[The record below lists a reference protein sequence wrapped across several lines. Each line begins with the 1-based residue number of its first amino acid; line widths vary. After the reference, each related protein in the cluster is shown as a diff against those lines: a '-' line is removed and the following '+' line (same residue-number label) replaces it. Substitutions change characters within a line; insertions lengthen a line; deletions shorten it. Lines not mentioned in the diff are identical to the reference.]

1 MVAIGAVLVVVS
13 LSVLATR
20 VGSLAFEATGL
31 SADAARFQAQSMFT
45 GVGYTTAEAESVTG
59 DPARR
64 RVASWLMLLGNA
76 GIVSIIASL
85 VLGFS
90 EAGPAQAAQRI
101 GVLVV
106 GLLLVLV
113 LVRSDRVARFLRRRL
128 ERLLAGW
135 TAADIRD
142 YTRLLG
148 ITEQYAVQE
157 SVVAPD
163 DWLAGRELRD
173 LDLPGEGV
181 VVLGVRRHGGAYL
194 GAPGAGTRLDAGD
207 VVLLYG
213 HEDQLA
219 DLGTRPAGD
228 EGEQRRS
235 HSVHEHERR
244 RAREEQQERQE
255 SDDGR

>member
-20 VGSLAFEATGL
+20 VGSLALEATGL
-31 SADAARFQAQSMFT
+31 SSDAARFQAQSMFT
-45 GVGYTTAEAESVTG
+45 GVGFTTSEAESITG

-64 RVASWLMLLGNA
+64 RVASYLMLLGNA

-90 EAGPAQAAQRI
+90 AAGPREAAQRI
-101 GVLVV
+101 GVLVL
-106 GLLLVLV
+106 GLLLLVVLI
-113 LVRSDRVARFLRRRL
+113 RSKKVARFVRRRL
-128 ERLLAGW
+128 ERRLARW

-142 YTRLLG
+142 YTQLLG
-148 ITEQYAVQE
+148 ITGEYAVQE
-157 SVVAPD
+157 SVVVSGG
-163 DWLAGRELRD
+163 WLAGHQLQE
-173 LDLPGEGV
+173 LDLPSEGV
-181 VVLGVRRHGGAYL
+181 LVLGVRRRDGTYV
-194 GAPGAGTRLDAGD
+194 GAPGASTKLETGD

-219 DLGTRPAGD
+219 DVGSRPAGD

-235 HSVHEHERR
+235 WSVREHEQRR
-244 RAREEQQERQE
+244 MREE
-255 SDDGR
+255 DAD